1 MGFAFY
7 TTGNDRLDVDK
18 LMKDPII
25 VKGYMDCYLNRAPCS
40 PLAQS
45 YKNIL
50 EDSLKSSCKRC
61 SNLQKHLWS
70 RFLWN
75 LRTRYPKYFNL
86 FQKRY
91 DPNNH
96 YIPALQ
102 KIVGN
107 EKKYTSF
114 KETYKYTAFAMAASL
129 SYPNPKYLKKRIFI
143 FCEYFVVICQNY
155 KEQMAL
161 QIINEIDRDYAL
173 YNNLPAS
180 YQQIIDT
187 SIRNSLIYS
196 ERGWI
201 ITVLSVVLVFPI
213 MAGIKTTYSYL
224 FTSEPQRFMIHDIR
238 TPNGSSEDRFKSP
251 YYEIM
256 FAYMLYAASTY
267 VFSFIGYDG
276 FFGLSVNHAC
286 LKMKIYCKMFE
297 DALKSK
303 DNIYG
308 NIRQV
313 IAEQNRL
320 FKLVNLIQDTF
331 NIWLGLILIAT
342 MIQLC
347 NCMYTL
353 TTGGGFDLKYTIF
366 VIGSVIHIFLPCLY
380 SAKLKETS
388 LETATLI
395 YCAGWEDIY
404 ETKIRKV
411 VQIMIARSQRPLEIV
426 AFNIKIFDMDL
437 FVSILQTSYSVYT
450 LLRS

>member
-1 MGFAFY
+1 
-7 TTGNDRLDVDK
+7 
-18 LMKDPII
+18 
-25 VKGYMDCYLNRAPCS
+25 
-40 PLAQS
+40 
-45 YKNIL
+45 
-50 EDSLKSSCKRC
+50 
-61 SNLQKHLWS
+61 
-70 RFLWN
+70 
-75 LRTRYPKYFNL
+75 
-86 FQKRY
+86 
-91 DPNNH
+91 
-96 YIPALQ
+96 
-102 KIVGN
+102 
-107 EKKYTSF
+107 
-114 KETYKYTAFAMAASL
+114 
-129 SYPNPKYLKKRIFI
+129 
-143 FCEYFVVICQNY
+143 
-155 KEQMAL
+155 
-161 QIINEIDRDYAL
+161 
-173 YNNLPAS
+173 
-180 YQQIIDT
+180 
-187 SIRNSLIYS
+187 
-196 ERGWI
+196 
-201 ITVLSVVLVFPI
+201 

-238 TPNGSSEDRFKSP
+238 TPYGSSEDRFKSP

-320 FKLVNLIQDTF
+320 FRLVNLIQDTF

-353 TTGGGFDLKYTIF
+353 T
-366 VIGSVIHIFLPCLY
+366 
-380 SAKLKETS
+380 TS

-437 FVSILQTSYSVYT
+437 FVSDREYVPISSVYT
-450 LLRS
+450 CVDIDLKMKTVILLCALFGASMAQQIEYYRTANDYLDMNAVVEDPKKLQEFVDCFLERQPCDEVPASYLAIIPDSLETACVKCNPAQKHLANTFLTGLRKKMPTEYDNFVKKFDPEGKYMDTFLEIVKGY